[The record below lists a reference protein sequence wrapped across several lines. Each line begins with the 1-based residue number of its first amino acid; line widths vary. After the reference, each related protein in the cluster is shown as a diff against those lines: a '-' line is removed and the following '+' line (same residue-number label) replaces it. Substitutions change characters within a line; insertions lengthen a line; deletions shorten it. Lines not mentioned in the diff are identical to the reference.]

1 MSEPDKPPAEKF
13 ADEILSVCL
22 RWWEESD
29 LDVDDIYNY
38 GEFSVRSFC
47 EAQDPSF
54 KVTEEITEGIVLE
67 FEPDEEEE
75 EE

>member
-1 MSEPDKPPAEKF
+1 MSTPDKPPAEKF

-38 GEFSVRSFC
+38 AEYAAQCFC
-47 EAQDPSF
+47 KAQDPSF
-54 KVTEEITEGIVLE
+54 NVTEEITEEIVFE
-67 FEPDEEEE
+67 FEPEDEEEE
-75 EE
+75 E

>member
-1 MSEPDKPPAEKF
+1 MSS
-13 ADEILSVCL
+13 LV
-22 RWWEESD
+22 EESD

-38 GEFSVRSFC
+38 GEFAVRSFC

-54 KVTEEITEGIVLE
+54 KVTEEISEGIVFE

-75 EE
+75 RGLRRPKRTSIETSKN

>member
-1 MSEPDKPPAEKF
+1 MSTPDKAPAEKF

-38 GEFSVRSFC
+38 SEYAVRCFC
-47 EAQDPSF
+47 KAQDPSF
-54 KVTEEITEGIVLE
+54 EVTEEITEEIVFE